1 MKIKEINNL
10 NLNNYYLK
18 LSKNS
23 ITVKNENN
31 KTRKVINDVSNV
43 RELQFNKKV
52 DINNKLKKQGISLM
66 DLLSLIEN
74 LYIDKDNNLYCFIN
88 QSYIDFI
95 NEVKNDDYYK
105 KYNNLCNICN
115 KANVKIITAELI

>member
-23 ITVKNENN
+23 ITVKDENN
-31 KTRKVINDVSNV
+31 KTRKVINDISNV

-52 DINNKLKKQGISLM
+52 DLNIKLKKQGCQLM
-66 DLLSLIEN
+66 DLLSLIDN
-74 LYIDKDNNLYCFIN
+74 LYIDKDNNLYCFID

-115 KANVKIITAELI
+115 KANVKIIIAELI